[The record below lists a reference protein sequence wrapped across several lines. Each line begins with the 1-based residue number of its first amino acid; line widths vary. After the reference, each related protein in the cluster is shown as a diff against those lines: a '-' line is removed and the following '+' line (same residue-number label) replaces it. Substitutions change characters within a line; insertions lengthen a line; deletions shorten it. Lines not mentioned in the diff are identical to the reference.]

1 MKEKLI
7 CKPFNGV
14 YLMVFAVF
22 ALLFAVGVVVLRK
35 KDEEV
40 RAKVLAAAM
49 LVTLVGFFVYK
60 FFLGR
65 DTDYSAI
72 TAETGKGAFN
82 WWGELPLQLCN
93 INMILIPIA
102 ALTKNRLLM
111 CFSFFMGPLGAGLAL
126 VMPGIGFDCYS
137 ILLPRMLGYYGTHWM
152 VVFGSLALGALGI
165 YKPKYKDY
173 FLTLLSGFGVAFVIF
188 LINALLRVT
197 KCNEFS
203 NYFFTH
209 APEGNPILELFHSWI
224 PLPFLYLIPSVLI
237 LTPYV
242 MLVVSIVA
250 LYRKCREKKEEAPAG
265 GVSSGD

>member
-1 MKEKLI
+1 MNERLI

-14 YLMVFAVF
+14 YFAVLALF
-22 ALLFAVGVVVLRK
+22 ALLFAVGVIVLRK

-65 DTDYSAI
+65 DTAYSSI
-72 TAETGKGAFN
+72 TAEAGKGAFN

-102 ALTKNRLLM
+102 ALTKNRLLL

-165 YKPKYKDY
+165 YKPRYKDY
-173 FLTLLSGFGVAFVIF
+173 FLTLLSGFSVAFVIF
-188 LINALLRVT
+188 LINALLRVA
-197 KCNEFS
+197 KCNAFS

-209 APEGNPILELFHSWI
+209 EPEGNPILELFHSWI

-242 MLVVSIVA
+242 MLVVSIVTI
-250 LYRKCREKKEEAPAG
+250 YRKKVKKQEETHTE
-265 GVSSGD
+265 GVTSGD

>member
-1 MKEKLI
+1 MNERLI

-14 YLMVFAVF
+14 YFAVF
-22 ALLFAVGVVVLRK
+22 AFFAVLFAVGVIVLRK

-65 DTDYSAI
+65 DTAYSSI
-72 TAETGKGAFN
+72 TAEAGKGAFN

-102 ALTKNRLLM
+102 ALSGKKVLQ
-111 CFSFFMGPLGAGLAL
+111 CFCFFMGPLGAGLAL
-126 VMPGIGFDCYS
+126 LLPGTGFEHYS
-137 ILLPRMLGYYGTHWM
+137 ILLPRMIGYFGTHWM
-152 VVFGSLALGALGI
+152 VVFGSIALGALGL
-165 YKPKYKDY
+165 YKPKFKDY
-173 FLTLLSGFGVAFVIF
+173 FLTLGSAFSVAFVIF
-188 LINALLRVT
+188 LINVVLRVT
-197 KCNEFS
+197 ERNAFS

-209 APEGNPILELFHSWI
+209 DPEGNPILELFHSWL
-224 PLPFLYLIPSVLI
+224 PYPFLCLIPCALI

-242 MLVVSIVA
+242 MLITGI
-250 LYRKCREKKEEAPAG
+250 CRLAEKRGEKEEKAEATE
-265 GVSSGD
+265 